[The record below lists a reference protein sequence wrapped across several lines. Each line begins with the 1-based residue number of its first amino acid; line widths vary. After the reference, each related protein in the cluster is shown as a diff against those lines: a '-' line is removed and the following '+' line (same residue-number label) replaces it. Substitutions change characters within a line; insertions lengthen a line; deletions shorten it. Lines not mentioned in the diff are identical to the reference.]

1 VYSTKP
7 LPLMTLVF
15 VNSPYDSKWA
25 LKVCSVVSNES
36 PWTKSS
42 NLPACSPEASGVLAS
57 SAGVASAFLSF
68 AGSPESESD
77 PEPLP
82 ESLPLPDDE
91 DAFLAC
97 FLAGAAFFFGA
108 EESELSES
116 DELLTFYFL
125 AGGALALALALLLAL
140 AALLAL
146 KFEAAL
152 ALLAG
157 TFKFLPLAESEESE
171 SLSLSELLILA
182 SFFFFE
188 DSLAAAAFLAASL
201 AATSFLAASF
211 LALFFESSR
220 LCFLDGGSDELEL
233 ELELATGFL
242 VFPICT
248 VCVKI
253 VV

>member
-36 PWTKSS
+36 PWMKSS

-57 SAGVASAFLSF
+57 SAGLASAFLSF

-91 DAFLAC
+91 DPFLAC
-97 FLAGAAFFFGA
+97 FLAGALAAGLELSLSLPESEDDDFAFLAGLAAGFAGAFFFAGA

-116 DELLTFYFL
+116 DEL
-125 AGGALALALALLLAL
+125 
-140 AALLAL
+140 
-146 KFEAAL
+146 
-152 ALLAG
+152 
-157 TFKFLPLAESEESE
+157 
-171 SLSLSELLILA
+171 
-182 SFFFFE
+182 
-188 DSLAAAAFLAASL
+188 
-201 AATSFLAASF
+201 
-211 LALFFESSR
+211 
-220 LCFLDGGSDELEL
+220 
-233 ELELATGFL
+233 
-242 VFPICT
+242 
-248 VCVKI
+248 
-253 VV
+253 